1 MCVSVCRFRALN
13 PCSGPHDLT
22 QQVISVINSIPST
35 AISPISHENNVS
47 VLFQTICKF
56 ATLPLTLY
64 NFLNIETLCV
74 RRTIFFAQLNQFW
87 DSVRRRPGKPD
98 LAVVTLFIAGELD
111 WMVFKGLFNT
121 KYSMILRVK
130 LVAHLVP
137 WLHNEH
143 QWNLLQAQA
152 VLCKMLYWSD
162 IILKK
167 KKSFHPPSQNR
178 MLSL

>member
-87 DSVRRRPGKPD
+87 DSVRRRPCETWSSCGDPLHCRGVGLDGLLRPFQWFCDLLDILPLTAIAKPWD
-98 LAVVTLFIAGELD
+98 ST
-111 WMVFKGLFNT
+111 
-121 KYSMILRVK
+121 
-130 LVAHLVP
+130 
-137 WLHNEH
+137 
-143 QWNLLQAQA
+143 AQP
-152 VLCKMLYWSD
+152 LCK
-162 IILKK
+162 
-167 KKSFHPPSQNR
+167 
-178 MLSL
+178 